1 MANRHTDFWLA
12 LLELGDNTEDRRQ
25 NWNTYLSRKMPKSF
39 KLSVQHML
47 REMGEEDLV
56 SRIFGLPNPD
66 GNKLA
71 EFERLAEEHG
81 GHPALP
87 ADPNFTGTPAMD
99 FSGLQFGRD
108 VSFAGRL
115 LLFSDFDN
123 ASFGDNADF
132 RNTVFGG
139 TASFRKTAFRGT
151 KPGIENGSRFD
162 RAIFGNTVWFTG
174 ATFTRTAH
182 FSKAKFRSG
191 AYFDG
196 AEFQHSTGGALFGRT
211 DFKSEAS
218 FENAHFMVGA
228 SFDHATFRD
237 RAVFQEATFDQHAG
251 FNNAKF
257 MAETSFRKA
266 LFRTPPRFFE
276 AVLYEDTDFGDVN
289 WDSAEASYSRSWW
302 KTLFACGLNNHDK
315 DPAGNSDD
323 AARAWDRLALIMNQ
337 FEKPHERHTFYRLRM
352 RAQRQPGKTDLLSM
366 VNWLFDVTCDY
377 GWGLRRA
384 FGLWAGHMALGA
396 IVLTC
401 GALGAPCPD
410 EHSCGPAWGKSLLV
424 SFANAHAILGLG
436 SQHGYLDG
444 VHACLEEAVRPE
456 WIMPTVGTI
465 QAVVGPILLFL
476 LLLTARNRFRL
487 G

>member
-1 MANRHTDFWLA
+1 MAGEHTEFWLA
-12 LLELGDNTEDRRQ
+12 LLELGDNTEDRKR
-25 NWNTYLSRKMPKSF
+25 NWNAYLARRTPRALMVSI
-39 KLSVQHML
+39 QYML
-47 REMGEEDLV
+47 RAMGEEDMAKWMLV
-56 SRIFGLPNPD
+56 SPD
-66 GNKLA
+66 LDSVTQAK
-71 EFERLAEEHG
+71 FERLALEHS
-81 GHPALP
+81 GHPDLP
-87 ADPNFTGTPAMD
+87 ADPNFVGPAVMD
-99 FSGLQFGRD
+99 FSGHTFERD

-123 ASFGDNADF
+123 ASFGENADF

-139 TASFRKTAFRGT
+139 TASFRKTAFRGAR
-151 KPGIENGSRFD
+151 PGIENGNRFD
-162 RAIFGNTVWFTG
+162 GAIFGNTVWFKG
-174 ATFTRTAH
+174 ATFTHTVH

-196 AEFQHSTGGALFGRT
+196 AGFQRPPGGALFERC

-218 FENAHFMVGA
+218 FKNAHFVVAAGFA
-228 SFDHATFRD
+228 HSTFRD

-289 WDSAEASYSRSWW
+289 WDRAEASYSRSWW
-302 KTLFACGLNNHDK
+302 KTHFVCGLNKQDK
-315 DPAGNSDD
+315 GHAGNSDD
-323 AARAWDRLALIMNQ
+323 AVRAWDRLALIMNQ

-352 RAQRQPGKTDLLSM
+352 RAQRQPGKTDLLSI
-366 VNWLFDVTCDY
+366 VNWLFDFTCDY

-396 IVLTC
+396 IVLAC
-401 GALGAPCPD
+401 GALGAPCSA

-444 VHACLEEAVRPE
+444 VQKCLEAAIHVE

-465 QAVVGPILLFL
+465 QAVIGPILLFL